1 MKFYTN
7 SSDRVLKLI
16 EIFKITKSLNT
27 YCTLNCK
34 EDEIYIQVMDDSHV
48 CLLNLTIKKD
58 WFQEYEGNNE
68 VISFNTTTI
77 VKILSLYN
85 PKCEVLFETT
95 KNEDY
100 LEINLKYKDNTEKI
114 FNIPLIEID
123 TDLLEPQELEGSA
136 EFTIKTK
143 TFDKYI
149 SEMSL
154 FGETMELICYK
165 DNIYMKSD
173 GDEGKYKVKI
183 PYDYFEDLSVVDDLK
198 LKIKVPLKYL
208 GVITKASC
216 VFNSMFVKIEKDCPV
231 VVLIQDLDQETGEEL
246 IKINYFV
253 APKIDDEDDEFNE
266 NYDEFEE
273 DEEEYEGLE
282 NEII

>member
-16 EIFKITKSLNT
+16 EIFKITKNLNT

-34 EDEIYIQVMDDSHV
+34 NNEIFIQVMDDSHV
-48 CLLNLTIKKD
+48 CLLNISIKKD

-68 VISFNTTTI
+68 VISFNTSTI

-85 PKCEVLFETT
+85 PKCEIFFETT
-95 KNEDY
+95 KDEDY
-100 LEINLKYKDNTEKI
+100 LEIILKYKDKTEKM
-114 FNIPLIEID
+114 FNIPLIVIE
-123 TDLLEPQELEGSA
+123 TDIFEPQEIYGSA
-136 EFTIKTK
+136 EFTVKTK

-149 SEMSL
+149 SEMLL
-154 FGETMELICYK
+154 FGETMEMICYN

-183 PYDYFEDLSVVDDLK
+183 PYEYFDDLSVVDNLK

-216 VFNSMFVKIEKDCPV
+216 VFNSIFVKIEKDSPFV
-231 VVLIQDLDQETGEEL
+231 VIIQDLNQETGEEL
-246 IKINYFV
+246 IKINYYV
-253 APKIDDEDDEFNE
+253 APKVDDEDDEFNE
-266 NYDEFEE
+266 NYDEFEQ
-273 DEEEYEGLE
+273 EEEYENLE